1 MKELEVAAQYKTL
14 VKGIFFLEGNRNE
27 QTSLPIYA
35 DGYPGIVIST
45 TEFPFIMKPKNKKL
59 SDFYLYGQT
68 LKPIEMITQGK
79 FSMLIFKL
87 QPFAVYHL
95 FGVSP
100 GELNDDCYDLTKFID
115 KVPASIEEQAT
126 INFIY
131 EFLES
136 KLEEAAGDLN
146 ASILMAT
153 SIIVESKGDI
163 SINEVAQKVF
173 LTERTFERQ
182 FSRQTGLGPKKFA
195 DIVKFNFSIGKV
207 AGKENQ
213 SLTEIGY
220 ESGYADQSHFIRSF
234 KKFVGTTPREFQ
246 KYMDT
251 AFFPTLE
258 TGRLD
263 S

>member
-1 MKELEVAAQYKTL
+1 
-14 VKGIFFLEGNRNE
+14 
-27 QTSLPIYA
+27 
-35 DGYPGIVIST
+35 
-45 TEFPFIMKPKNKKL
+45 
-59 SDFYLYGQT
+59 
-68 LKPIEMITQGK
+68 
-79 FSMLIFKL
+79 MLIFKL

-100 GELNDDCYDLTKFID
+100 GELNDDCFDLTKFVK
-115 KVPASIEEQAT
+115 KVPASIKEHAT
-126 INFIY
+126 VKFIY

-182 FSRQTGLGPKKFA
+182 FARQTGLGPKQFA

-258 TGRLD
+258 TGRLN

>member
-1 MKELEVAAQYKTL
+1 MKELEVAAQFKTL
-14 VKGIFFLEGNRNE
+14 VKGIFFLQSDTSA

-35 DGYPGIVIST
+35 DGYPGIVISV
-45 TEFPFIMKPKNKKL
+45 TESPFIMKPKNKKL

-68 LKPIEMITQGK
+68 LKPIEMVTRGK
-79 FSMLIFKL
+79 FSMLIYKL

-95 FGVSP
+95 FGISP
-100 GELNDDCYDLTKFID
+100 GELNDDCFDLTKFVK

-126 INFIY
+126 IKFMY

-153 SIIVESKGDI
+153 SIIIESKGDI

-182 FSRQTGLGPKKFA
+182 FSRQTGLGPKQFA

-251 AFFPTLE
+251 ALFPTLE